1 MLEAGWS
8 SAVASCFLLLAG
20 CCCPAAPST
29 RLQRGCFTGT
39 RQTPMASARSTGA
52 RSRSPASARAAEQRY
67 ESPWLSLRP
76 ARFSRLM
83 ELLHTASQRPVTEDQ
98 FRHAL
103 SSGASEHIA
112 CLGNRSSRSTS
123 HYLSTM
129 ARSITALIRTRAES
143 NPARHEILPKVIAC
157 AYCIANKSSARGW
170 PRVVPTLYDFQVE
183 SLRLCSDAS
192 LARASTCCAIE
203 KGR

>member
-1 MLEAGWS
+1 
-8 SAVASCFLLLAG
+8 
-20 CCCPAAPST
+20 
-29 RLQRGCFTGT
+29 
-39 RQTPMASARSTGA
+39 MASARSTGA

-157 AYCIANKSSARGW
+157 AYCIANKSSAREW
-170 PRVVPTLYDFQVE
+170 PRVVQTLYDFLSNRCDYAAILLLLEQALVAQSRRADDFWRNVTDLEHQIAVTILEQSSNNVE
-183 SLRLCSDAS
+183 AKLRHIKWMLGSS
-192 LARASTCCAIE
+192 
-203 KGR
+203 